1 MKSLI
6 IILLLTFSLNCY
18 CQGTAGNAAAFET
31 RDIVDMPTA
40 GVIPKGDY
48 AVDLVY
54 FDGGG
59 LAFTFNYA
67 LWRNFNIG
75 AALSAQN
82 FVGSGEITLQNI
94 PAILLKYRFVNETIE
109 VPAFAIGLS
118 TRGTGTYS
126 NSSNRYAVSSP
137 GVFLAL
143 SKNFRWDLGSLATHA
158 GFNYSFENVTDDFF
172 INYYAGIEQSIGNR
186 VAVNAE
192 YNAGAFEWKVGKT
205 KGKGF
210 LNASL
215 RYSLG
220 YGFTLQF
227 QFRDLLNNFKNSDKI
242 TRYFGIEWIGKH

>member
-6 IILLLTFSLNCY
+6 IILLLVFSLNCY
-18 CQGTAGNAAAFET
+18 SQGTAGNTAAFET

-118 TRGTGTYS
+118 TRGAGTYS
-126 NSSNRYAVSSP
+126 NSSNKYAVSSP

-172 INYYAGIEQSIGNR
+172 INYYAGSEQSIGNR
-186 VAVNAE
+186 VALNVE
-192 YNAGAFEWKVGKT
+192 YNAGAFEWKAGRT

-227 QFRDLLNNFKNSDKI
+227 QFRDLLNNFKNSDEI
-242 TRYFGIEWIGKH
+242 TRYFGIEWVGKH